1 MTIAAIEP
9 TLLLSMWLRAPFPFP
24 LKLLGVAEEEV
35 LDDALLPLE
44 LDVCALAL
52 EPVALAAETDLK
64 QSREV
69 QCEAIENTD
78 DEAGDDVDAE
88 LVEEDTGG
96 PMVKGALVPST
107 LVTLLCS
114 DRMSMTHVQQF
125 RLPTRFER
133 PLEYTERCI

>member
-1 MTIAAIEP
+1 MTTAAIEP

-24 LKLLGVAEEEV
+24 LKLLGVAEEEEA

-52 EPVALAAETDLK
+52 EPVTLAAETDLK
-64 QSREV
+64 QSHEV

-78 DEAGDDVDAE
+78 EEAGDDVDAE
-88 LVEEDTGG
+88 LVVEDTGG
-96 PMVKGALVPST
+96 PMGKAPLVPST
-107 LVTLLCS
+107 LLTLLYS

-133 PLEYTERCI
+133 PPEYT